1 VRFLG
6 KKAILLFVAVFT
18 VILLAGSFVHG
29 KVQFAFMDRVV
40 ITLLSP
46 FEYAVSSVGVSLR
59 QITTATGEIFTVYG
73 QNQALKAEIDN
84 YRQNN
89 LDMTEIL
96 AENDRLRAMLDYKKT
111 ATQFDFVTAMVVAR
125 DPGTWTSVI
134 IVNKG
139 TNDGITKD
147 MPVVTQQGL
156 VGNVVQAYAT
166 SAKIQL
172 ILDPRSAVGALNQRS
187 ESRVA
192 GIVEGSGTNHNAPR
206 LLNLARD
213 ADIVPGDTV
222 VTSGFGGIYPKG
234 LAVGEVL
241 DVVNDEGGLLKY
253 AILKPAV
260 DFDKLEEV
268 FILIHSREPIPTLP
282 LAPKSP
288 ASGQGVTSQ
297 QVGGGSSAKG
307 ASSP

>member
-1 VRFLG
+1 MRVLG
-6 KKAILLFVAVFT
+6 KKAVILFVAVFT

-29 KVQFAFMDRVV
+29 KVQFAFIDRVV

-46 FEYAVSSVGVSLR
+46 FEYVFSTVGVSLR
-59 QITTATGEIFTVYG
+59 HITMATGEVFTVYG
-73 QNQALKAEIDN
+73 KNQELKAELDN

-89 LDMTEIL
+89 LDMTEIM

-139 TNDGITKD
+139 TNDGIVKD
-147 MPVVTQQGL
+147 MPVVTPQGL
-156 VGNVVQAYAT
+156 VGNVIQAYAS

-253 AILKPAV
+253 AVLKPAV

-268 FILIHSREPIPTLP
+268 FIIVRSREPIPTLP
-282 LAPKSP
+282 PTVKSNASNQG
-288 ASGQGVTSQ
+288 ASGQ
-297 QVGGGSSAKG
+297 QVGGSSLKG

>member
-1 VRFLG
+1 MGFLG
-6 KKAILLFVAVFT
+6 KKAVILFVAVFT

-29 KVQFAFMDRVV
+29 KVQFAFIDRVV

-46 FEYAVSSVGVSLR
+46 FEYVISTVGINLR
-59 QITTATGEIFTVYG
+59 QITTSTGEIFTVYG
-73 QNQALKAEIDN
+73 KNQELKAELDN

-89 LDMTEIL
+89 LDMTEIM
-96 AENDRLRAMLDYKKT
+96 AENDRLHVLLDYKKA

-147 MPVVTQQGL
+147 MPVVTSQGL

-166 SAKIQL
+166 SATIQL

-234 LAVGEVL
+234 LVVGEVL

-253 AILKPAV
+253 AVLKPAV

-268 FILIHSREPIPTLP
+268 FIIIHSREPIPILP
-282 LAPKSP
+282 PTAKP
-288 ASGQGVTSQ
+288 AVPGQGGVTSQ
-297 QVGGGSSAKG
+297 QLGGSGVKG

>member
-1 VRFLG
+1 VGFLG
-6 KKAILLFVAVFT
+6 KKAVILFVAVFT

-29 KVQFAFMDRVV
+29 KVQFAFIDRIV

-46 FEYAVSSVGVSLR
+46 FEYVVSKVGVSLR
-59 QITTATGEIFTVYG
+59 QITTSTGEIFTVYG
-73 QNQALKAEIDN
+73 ENQELKAELDN

-89 LDMTEIL
+89 LDMTEIM

-147 MPVVTQQGL
+147 MPVVTPQGL
-156 VGNVVQAYAT
+156 VGNVVQAFAT

-213 ADIVPGDTV
+213 ADIVAGDTV

-253 AILKPAV
+253 AVLKPAV

-282 LAPKSP
+282 PIAKPMVP
-288 ASGQGVTSQ
+288 GQQGVTSQ
-297 QVGGGSSAKG
+297 QLEGSGKG

>member
-1 VRFLG
+1 MQFSG

-18 VILLAGSFVHG
+18 VIVLTGSFVHG
-29 KVQFAFMDRVV
+29 KVQFAFIDQVV

-46 FEYAVSSVGVSLR
+46 FEYAVAKVGVSLR

-73 QNQALKAEIDN
+73 QNQELKTEIDN

-89 LDMTEIL
+89 IDMTEVL
-96 AENDRLRAMLDYKKT
+96 AENDRLRVLLDYKKT

-156 VGNVVQAYAT
+156 VGNVVQAYAS

-234 LAVGEVL
+234 LVVGEVL

-268 FILIHSREPIPTLP
+268 FVLIHSREPIPTLP
-282 LAPKSP
+282 LTPKSP
-288 ASGQGVTSQ
+288 VPGQGVTSP
-297 QVGGGSSAKG
+297 QVGGGSGAKG

>member
-1 VRFLG
+1 MGFLG
-6 KKAILLFVAVFT
+6 KKAVILFVAVFT

-29 KVQFAFMDRVV
+29 KVQFAFLDRIV

-46 FEYAVSSVGVSLR
+46 FEYAVSTVGISLR
-59 QITTATGEIFTVYG
+59 HITTATGEIFTVYG
-73 QNQALKAEIDN
+73 ENQELKSELDN

-89 LDMTEIL
+89 IDMTEIM

-111 ATQFDFVTAMVVAR
+111 ATQFDFVTAMVIAR

-147 MPVVTQQGL
+147 MPVVTPQGL

-213 ADIVPGDTV
+213 ADIVAGDTV

-234 LAVGEVL
+234 LVVGEVL

-253 AILKPAV
+253 AVLKPAV

-268 FILIHSREPIPTLP
+268 FILIHSREPIPTL
-282 LAPKSP
+282 SP
-288 ASGQGVTSQ
+288 TAKPTTPGQQGVTSQ
-297 QVGGGSSAKG
+297 QLEGSGKG
-307 ASSP
+307 VSSP